1 MEHQPF
7 KDWLLNDKHLAPEEQ
22 RNLNHHITVCGDC
35 ASLARANLMLRAA
48 PVARPTGGFA
58 LRFQK
63 RLEAERKIQRKRA
76 VIGSVLLAL
85 VSAGL
90 IFWLITP
97 FLPYLSLSPAQIFV
111 HWVSALVY
119 LGASAQALGIVGEV
133 ILRFVLNSMPPF
145 LWLLLLVGTV
155 GLSALLVT
163 PLRSQSKQKA
173 YSRVRL

>member
-22 RNLNHHITVCGDC
+22 RNLNHHIAVCGDC

-48 PVARPTGGFA
+48 PVARPGAGFA

-76 VIGSVLLAL
+76 MIGSVLLAL
-85 VSAGL
+85 VSVGL
-90 IFWLITP
+90 IFWLMMP
-97 FLPYLSLSPAQIFV
+97 LLPYLSLSPAQIFI
-111 HWVSALVY
+111 HWVNALVY

-133 ILRFVLNSMPPF
+133 LLRFVLNMMPPL
-145 LWLLLLVGTV
+145 LWVLLLVGAV
-155 GLSALLVT
+155 GLSALLAT